1 MPMLLG
7 SVLVAVGAMVL
18 LVLGHRDYAAL
29 FVVAVLVLLFGGM
42 IPEKKNDDAT
52 KESGTT
58 TDGA

>member
-42 IPEKKNDDAT
+42 IPEKKNDDDT